1 MNAGHL
7 HLILNHAPIFGAF
20 VGMIIFGIG
29 MFRRNNTLEKTGLIT
44 FIATGIATL
53 PTYFTGEA
61 AEEVAE
67 RFKDSSHDMIHEH
80 EELAETGLILMIA
93 LAIASLIL
101 LIVMWRFKHSNEG
114 KHPKNGLMKSAIL
127 SLAATTFGIMMFVG
141 NTGGKIRRPELRG
154 DAAKT
159 PTEKSIEHHD
169 GDE

>member
-44 FIATGIATL
+44 FIVTGIATL

-101 LIVMWRFKHSNEG
+101 LIVMWRFKQSNEG
-114 KHPKNGLMKSAIL
+114 KHAKNGLMKSAIL
-127 SLAATTFGIMMFVG
+127 SLAATTFGIMMIVG

-154 DAAKT
+154 DAVKN
-159 PTEKSIEHHD
+159 PTEKSVEHHD

>member
-20 VGMIIFGIG
+20 VGMIIFGFG

-44 FIATGIATL
+44 FIVTGIATL

-101 LIVMWRFKHSNEG
+101 LIVMWRFKRSNEG
-114 KHPKNGLMKSAIL
+114 KHLKNGLMKSTIL
-127 SLAATTFGIMMFVG
+127 ALAATTFGIMMIVG

-154 DAAKT
+154 DAMKNT
-159 PTEKSIEHHD
+159 TEKSVEHHHD
-169 GDE
+169 DE

>member
-20 VGMIIFGIG
+20 VGMIIFGFG

-44 FIATGIATL
+44 FIVTGIATL

-80 EELAETGLILMIA
+80 EEAAEGFI
-93 LAIASLIL
+93 
-101 LIVMWRFKHSNEG
+101 
-114 KHPKNGLMKSAIL
+114 
-127 SLAATTFGIMMFVG
+127 FGIWTLTAVALVG
-141 NTGGKIRRPELRG
+141 FALLLLNHAKAKLFAWIVLIYAVVVSTGGMWVGYLGGQI
-154 DAAKT
+154 
-159 PTEKSIEHHD
+159 SQS
-169 GDE
+169 

>member
-1 MNAGHL
+1 MDAGHL

-93 LAIASLIL
+93 LSIAALIL
-101 LIVMWRFKHSNEG
+101 LISMWRSKTSN
-114 KHPKNGLMKSAIL
+114 HGLMKSAV
-127 SLAATTFGIMMFVG
+127 LAIAAATFGIMMIVG

-154 DAAKT
+154 DAAKN
-159 PTEKSIEHHD
+159 PTEKSVEHHD
-169 GDE
+169 DDE